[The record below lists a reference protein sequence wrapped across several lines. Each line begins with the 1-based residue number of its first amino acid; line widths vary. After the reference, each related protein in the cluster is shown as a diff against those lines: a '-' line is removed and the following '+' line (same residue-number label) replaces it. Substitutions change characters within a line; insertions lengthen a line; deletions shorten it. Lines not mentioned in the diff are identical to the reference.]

1 MWEARLKWQRP
12 GRPATSGLV
21 ASCGGHDQDVV
32 AGFGLNLRELT
43 PSKPEEEA
51 TGRDREPADVNG
63 SDFLLAVAQPDFP
76 GVPAAN
82 DQKPPSPAWRSG
94 SEVADR

>member
-1 MWEARLKWQRP
+1 MP

-51 TGRDREPADVNG
+51 TGCDPEPADVNG
-63 SDFLLAVAQPDFP
+63 SDLLLPVAQPDFP
-76 GVPAAN
+76 CVPAAD
-82 DQKPPSPAWRSG
+82 DQESPSPTWRSG